1 MIKALYVDDDI
12 DISTIVEMCLE
23 MNENFEVLCVN
34 SGNQALVKSEAWQP
48 DIILLDYM
56 MPEMDGPETFL
67 RLKQN
72 PATKDIP
79 VVFVTAKT
87 MQEDVSK
94 LLELGAKGVISKP
107 FDPLSLATEIQA
119 FLRE

>member
-23 MNENFEVLCVN
+23 MNENFKVLCVN

-67 RLKQN
+67 RLLQN

-119 FLRE
+119 FLR

>member
-1 MIKALYVDDDI
+1 MIKALYVDDDT

>member
-1 MIKALYVDDDI
+1 MTKALYVDDDI

-34 SGNQALVKSEAWQP
+34 SGKQALVKSEAWQP

-107 FDPLSLATEIQA
+107 FDPLSLASEIQA